1 MALNWTYNA
10 SEYKE
15 NDFSPIPAGDHRVR
29 INDVVLRSAETN
41 NAFGSGNDGFEIT
54 LDVSGHS
61 SKLWFYLVLDKAD
74 TKKTNQRIG
83 DFFNSFGITDYDLSH
98 YRGWIGK
105 IGGVRVKH
113 EEYNGENRPK
123 VAFCLSKKNQEKLP
137 AWKGDAQATM
147 PNAYGG
153 NTPGF
158 TEISNDDSLP
168 F

>member
-1 MALNWTYNA
+1 MANWTYNPND
-10 SEYKE
+10 YKE
-15 NDFSPIPAGDHRVR
+15 NDFAPIPAGDHRVR
-29 INDVVLRSAETN
+29 INDVIEKTFN
-41 NAFGSGNDGFEIT
+41 SGNSGFEIT
-54 LDVSGHS
+54 LDVSGHN
-61 SKLWFYLVLDKAD
+61 SKLWFYLVLDPAD
-74 TKKTNQRIG
+74 TKKTNQRLG
-83 DFFNSFGITDYDLSH
+83 AFFESFGITDYDLSH

-137 AWKGDAQATM
+137 AWKGEAQATV

-158 TEISNDDSLP
+158 VDIPNDDTLP

>member
-1 MALNWTYNA
+1 MANWTYNPND
-10 SEYKE
+10 YKE
-15 NDFSPIPAGDHRVR
+15 NDFAPIPAGDHRVR
-29 INDVVLRSAETN
+29 INDVVEKT
-41 NAFGSGNDGFEIT
+41 FKSGNNGFEIA
-54 LDVSGHS
+54 LDVSGHN
-61 SKLWFYLVLDKAD
+61 SKVWFYLVFDPAD

-83 DFFNSFGITDYDLSH
+83 AFFESFGITDYDLSH

-113 EEYNGENRPK
+113 EEYNGSTSAK

-137 AWKGDAQATM
+137 AWKGEAQATV

-153 NTPGF
+153 NNSNF
-158 TEISNDDSLP
+158 VEIPNDDTLP

>member
-1 MALNWTYNA
+1 MANWTFNPN
-10 SEYKE
+10 EYTT
-15 NDFSPIPAGDHRVR
+15 NDFAPIPQGDHRVR
-29 INDVVLRSAETN
+29 ISDVTEKKFN
-41 NAFGSGNDGFEIT
+41 SGNEGFEIT

-61 SKLWFYLVLDKAD
+61 GKLWYYLVFDHND

-83 DFFNSFGITDYDLSH
+83 AFFESFGIGDFDLSH

-113 EEYNGENRPK
+113 EDYNGSPSAK

-137 AWKGDAQATM
+137 AWKGEAPTAPT
-147 PNAYGG
+147 AYG
-153 NTPGF
+153 NVTPNF
-158 TEISNDDSLP
+158 TDIKDDDDLP